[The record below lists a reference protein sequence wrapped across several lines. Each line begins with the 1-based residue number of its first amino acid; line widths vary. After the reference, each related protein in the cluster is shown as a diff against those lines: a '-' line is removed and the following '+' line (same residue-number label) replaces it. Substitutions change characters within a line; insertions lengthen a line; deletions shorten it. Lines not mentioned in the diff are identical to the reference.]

1 MDEVAIVGLGRC
13 GRLAARIL
21 GESFRVRVADL
32 VDRSAEAEAL
42 GAEWVSIPT
51 AAAAARIVLAVPIRA
66 LAEVLDE
73 IAPHLQPGAL
83 VVDLCSVKL
92 MPGRWMSE
100 RLPESVRPVGTH
112 PLFGP
117 DSVREEGTLGQ
128 RVAVCVVPGHEAAA
142 EEVGTTCRALGLEP
156 LFVDADE
163 HDRRMARS
171 QALVFLVARSLRRAG
186 LAAEDALDRRR
197 LVELGT
203 PSERRFLSMLEL
215 VGGDTEELYEDIVRH
230 NPHARAA
237 ARRLA
242 EAVEAEIGRLLPP
255 L

>member
-1 MDEVAIVGLGRC
+1 MDEVGIVGFGRC
-13 GRLAARIL
+13 GQLAARIL
-21 GESFRVRVADL
+21 GQRFRVRVADL
-32 VDRSAEAEAL
+32 VDRSAEAL

-51 AAAAARIVLAVPIRA
+51 AASAPRVVLAVPIRA
-66 LAEVLDE
+66 LSEVLDA

-92 MPGRWMSE
+92 LPGRWMSE
-100 RLPESVRPVGTH
+100 RLPEGVRPVGTH

-117 DSVREEGTLGQ
+117 DSAREEGTLGQ
-128 RVAVCVVPGHEAAA
+128 RIAVCGLPGHEKAAR
-142 EEVGTTCRALGLEP
+142 EVAQTCRALGLEP

-171 QALVFLVARSLRRAG
+171 QAMVFLVARSLRRAG
-186 LAAEDALDRRR
+186 IAAEDALDRSR

-230 NPHARAA
+230 NPHARVA
-237 ARRLA
+237 ARRLVV
-242 EAVEAEIGRLLPP
+242 AVEAEIDRLLPP
-255 L
+255 I